1 MVFSAGQVLG
11 RNVEDTMSATTVIQ
25 RSGEDAKAEKALSL
39 QLPFDLV
46 LVLATLGLAAC
57 SLLTIASATA
67 NDIPGNPDY
76 YLTRQMIYFVVGALL
91 AVVLWR
97 SDYSRLRELKYFIYG
112 LLILSILTVIAFG
125 SVARGS
131 RRAVDL
137 PLFSFQASELGKVL
151 LIVSLSAF
159 AIDMT
164 RRMADS
170 RTTVR
175 LMLIGFAPA
184 ALVML
189 QPDLGSALVFVA
201 VTLAI
206 LFIAGV
212 PWQHFAAFGALAV
225 VATALSL
232 AVLPSVGINALHDYQ
247 KDRLTAFLHPSE
259 TSGKEGYQQNQSRI
273 AIGSGEKTGRGSRAT
288 QTQYNFLPEHHTD
301 FIFAVVGERWGFAG
315 AAFVLS
321 LYALLIWR
329 ALRILTMAKNLYGAL
344 LAGGIVVMMMFQ
356 VFVNVGMT
364 VGVMPITGIPL
375 PLMSYGGSSLI
386 ATMLAVGLLQS
397 IYAQGRRAAMSQ
409 GRVLQFQ

>member
-1 MVFSAGQVLG
+1 
-11 RNVEDTMSATTVIQ
+11 
-25 RSGEDAKAEKALSL
+25 
-39 QLPFDLV
+39 
-46 LVLATLGLAAC
+46 
-57 SLLTIASATA
+57 
-67 NDIPGNPDY
+67 
-76 YLTRQMIYFVVGALL
+76 
-91 AVVLWR
+91 
-97 SDYSRLRELKYFIYG
+97 
-112 LLILSILTVIAFG
+112 LIVSILTVIVFG

-151 LIVSLSAF
+151 LIVALSAF
-159 AIDMT
+159 TIDMT

-175 LMLIGFAPA
+175 LMLIGLAPA

-201 VTLAI
+201 ITLAV

-212 PWQHFAAFGALAV
+212 PWQHFAAFGALAA
-225 VATALSL
+225 VAIALSL
-232 AVLPSVGINALHDYQ
+232 AVLPSVGINVLHSYQ

-259 TSGKEGYQQNQSRI
+259 TSGTEGYQQNQSRI
-273 AIGSGEKTGRGSRAT
+273 AIGSGEKTGRGSGAT
-288 QTQYNFLPEHHTD
+288 QTKYNFLPEHHTD

-315 AAFVLS
+315 AALVLS
-321 LYALLIWR
+321 LYALILWR

-344 LAGGIVVMMMFQ
+344 LAGGIVVMLMFQ

-364 VGVMPITGIPL
+364 VGIMPITGIPL

-386 ATMLAVGLLQS
+386 ATMIAVGLLQS

>member
-1 MVFSAGQVLG
+1 
-11 RNVEDTMSATTVIQ
+11 MSATTVIK
-25 RSGEDAKAEKALSL
+25 RSDEAKSERAVTLD
-39 QLPFDLV
+39 LPFDLV
-46 LVLATLGLAAC
+46 LVLATIGLALC
-57 SLLTIASATA
+57 SILTIAYSTA
-67 NDIPGNPDY
+67 NDIPGSPDY
-76 YLTRQMIYFVVGALL
+76 YVIRQIVYFAVGALL
-91 AVVLWR
+91 AVGLWR
-97 SDYSRLRELKYFIYG
+97 SDYSRLRELKYFLYG
-112 LLILSILTVIAFG
+112 LLIATILTVIVFG

-131 RRAVDL
+131 RRALDL

-159 AIDMT
+159 TIDMI
-164 RRMADS
+164 RRMADG

-175 LMLIGFAPA
+175 LLLIGFAPA

-201 VTLAI
+201 ITLAV

-212 PWQHFAAFGALAV
+212 PWQQFAAFGAVAAV
-225 VATALSL
+225 AIALSL
-232 AVLPSVGINALHDYQ
+232 VVLPTVGINVLHSYQ
-247 KDRLTAFLHPSE
+247 SDRLTAFLHPSAK
-259 TSGKEGYQQNQSRI
+259 SGAEGYQQNQSRI
-273 AIGSGEKTGRGSRAT
+273 AIGSGEKIGRGSGAT
-288 QTQYNFLPEHHTD
+288 QTKYNFLPEHHTD

-315 AAFVLS
+315 AALVLS

-397 IYAQGRRAAMSQ
+397 IYAQGRKAAMTQ